1 MKRLYTILSCLALT
15 LLAGCA
21 NEDLGVIGGADG
33 PTAVVVA
40 TSISTPDNSNVLW
53 IVLLAVLL
61 VALAVVLLRI
71 NKNHK

>member
-1 MKRLYTILSCLALT
+1 MKRLYTILSCLMLT
-15 LLAGCA
+15 LLTGCTQ
-21 NEDLGVIGGADG
+21 DFGIIGGADG

-40 TSISTPDNSNVLW
+40 TSTSTPDNANVLW

>member
-61 VALAVVLLRI
+61 AVVLLRI